1 MTHYDIYNPENKE
14 WTRGVEAPTPEI
26 ACAIYGVYPNRVY
39 VFEEGKIVRKP
50 SAERKKSVYLGG
62 E

>member
-1 MTHYDIYNPENKE
+1 MTQYKIYNPENKE
-14 WTRGVEAPTPEI
+14 WYEADAPDPEI
-26 ACAIYGVYPNRVY
+26 ACAIWGVYPNRVY
-39 VFEEGKIVRKP
+39 VWEKGKLVRMP